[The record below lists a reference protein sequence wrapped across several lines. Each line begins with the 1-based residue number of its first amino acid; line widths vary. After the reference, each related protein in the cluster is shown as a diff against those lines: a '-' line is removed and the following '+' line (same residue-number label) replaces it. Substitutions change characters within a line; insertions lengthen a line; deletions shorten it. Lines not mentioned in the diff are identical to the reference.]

1 MNKNFENDY
10 IHSQKC
16 TESVQNSL
24 SAQSFQSCSGEK
36 ITKIPMNIVEEYKEH
51 IFGIDRITC
60 SIPTVDMASGEII
73 VDVEQIKKRLKS
85 MSFIQSDFK
94 KDLVDQA
101 PNPFED
107 ISEDEFDIELE
118 EINHYEKLVGTFG
131 KLPVKVTIKNDIL
144 TLDFILANIV
154 YGHNA
159 NPTEISQIEHLCG
172 IVSKYVGID
181 IMSAYVNQVEYAFGI
196 KTNQSLS
203 SILDSL
209 GSLGNSDKY
218 NAPYGIRW
226 TNIGYSSSLQV
237 YSTNL
242 KNKLK
247 SSQGLA
253 KRSKELESLEKKGY
267 DMIRIENRRRYG
279 FRNDVLTSLPFL
291 SNLLDPNFILQ
302 ELILFKSLFG
312 KIVKNKSKLCVE
324 ALEDIDISK
333 LISEFKR
340 PSEFQKMLM
349 TIGWAHSQDILRNC
363 YPDIDLTNKKRL
375 TNVYES
381 CEADMLN
388 MINNYS
394 IPQHFHDRV
403 MEVIEHYIATF
414 EESTQVQP

>member
-1 MNKNFENDY
+1 MNKNFEYDY

-51 IFGIDRITC
+51 IFGIDRINC

-159 NPTEISQIEHLCG
+159 NPTEISQIEQLCG
-172 IVSKYVGID
+172 IVSRYVGID

-209 GSLGNSDKY
+209 GSLGNSEKY
-218 NAPYGIRW
+218 IAPYGIRW

-279 FRNDVLTSLPFL
+279 FRNDVLTTLPFL
-291 SNLLDPNFILQ
+291 SSLFDPNFILQ
-302 ELILFKSLFG
+302 ELMLIRSLFG
-312 KIVKNKSKLCVE
+312 KIIKNKSKLCVE
-324 ALEDIDISK
+324 TLEEVDIYKLMSEIKCPSELTK
-333 LISEFKR
+333 LI
-340 PSEFQKMLM
+340 MA
-349 TIGWAHSQDILRNC
+349 IGWAVSQDIMRNG
-363 YPDIDLTNKKRL
+363 YEDIKMRNKYRL
-375 TNVYES
+375 NHVYES
-381 CEADMLN
+381 CEANMLD
-388 MINNYS
+388 IIKNYS
-394 IPQHFHDRV
+394 IPQHFHDRAL
-403 MEVIEHYIATF
+403 EVIEHYIATF
-414 EESTQVQP
+414 EEAT